1 MNENRKRKLLLI
13 CLALFCLTFLRVD
26 ILKAQEPPAD
36 TTRWAIKTNLLGWA
50 TTSVNLAGEVTLDEA
65 GGDMWLDP
73 STVALCVVLRDA
85 QGAMVF
91 GETGFATLP
100 DEGETATFEVRLSRP
115 PAYESVE
122 VYAMPW

>member
-50 TTSVNLAGEVTLDEA
+50 TTSVNLAGEVTLD
-65 GGDMWLDP
+65 GRRVCPGDVGLAFQRPEDQLFCDTVLDDIAYGP
-73 STVALCVVLRDA
+73 RA
-85 QGAMVF
+85 QGLAEEEALAA
-91 GETGFATLP
+91 GAL
-100 DEGETATFEVRLSRP
+100 RK
-115 PAYESVE
+115 
-122 VYAMPW
+122 